1 MHCAH
6 NLVWTKLKACYQLA
20 GFHKKK
26 FKNPLSTKIWTF
38 VPIQKTTLE
47 DIAVRKKSKC
57 VFFIMVKLSNL
68 GIKVLPVQAWVLVA
82 PTHTLPT
89 HIRSHHLRW
98 SSSGS
103 PRISSPSSPQ
113 CEFPSRGLG
122 VKDAPLSHR
131 APGSSHTGAAS
142 KQRRIRSHKE
152 QTQPF
157 IHICFLALLCLL
169 HILSLITH
177 KVLAFTFLAPVG
189 WDTADLGFF
198 FALTVKSSKFLKS
211 LKSAN

>member
-1 MHCAH
+1 
-6 NLVWTKLKACYQLA
+6 
-20 GFHKKK
+20 
-26 FKNPLSTKIWTF
+26 
-38 VPIQKTTLE
+38 
-47 DIAVRKKSKC
+47 
-57 VFFIMVKLSNL
+57 MVKLSNL